1 MGKSFS
7 SQLSQYSIEKPNTKD
22 SGYSPVYINPV
33 EFSGIPILD
42 NGCRTLYECFLNAV
56 QNFPE
61 NPFLGTRQY
70 NSSGSLGNY
79 AWKSYSEIFKQV
91 KGLVSGFKKLNLL
104 SKSSNLIAIF
114 SKNREEMFVAELACI
129 LQNLPV
135 VPLPDNLST
144 DILAGIL
151 SESRPNILICGKA
164 QCDLIITLE
173 PESLLSIKS
182 LIVFDSLR
190 EPIKN
195 HIRSLGIDIHEY
207 QEIFRMPEEPI
218 PDNPPKSES
227 LVWIIYTSGTSGHPR
242 GAMLLH
248 RNIISNILSLK
259 KCGYTFYESDSYIMY
274 LPHSHIYDRLM
285 TYILINSGS
294 RIGFNSGDIL
304 NIKEDMMLLKP
315 TIFISVPRIFNRF
328 YQIIKQRFSEK
339 SGITKRILE
348 SSLKT
353 KADKYNKTGDLSNN
367 FWQKIAFKKVKKSVG
382 NKIRFMV
389 SASAPLNGEILRFLR
404 MVFSCPIV
412 ESLGITETAGA
423 CMITQIG
430 DIETGHVGGP
440 LSGVEA
446 KLREIPEMGF
456 FCEENRQIGE
466 LCVRSSSIF
475 AGYYKA
481 QETTDKVIDSDGWY
495 YTGDILERSSSSGA
509 FKILDRLSNIVK
521 LSQGEF
527 VSLEKIEKVLLISQ
541 YVHQIFVYG
550 DGFQH
555 FLIAIVVPNKEFI
568 LNKMSYPSIRRNS
581 ESDWRN
587 TIKSSKLKN
596 EILEDLKE
604 ISNKRHLSRTETVNN
619 IYLEETEWTDKD
631 ILTSTQKLNRTKAK
645 TKYIEIIQQLILE

>member
-7 SQLSQYSIEKPNTKD
+7 RQLSRYSIEKPNTKD
-22 SGYSPVYINPV
+22 SGYSPVYINPI

-42 NGCRTLYECFLNAV
+42 NGCRTLYESFLNAV
-56 QNFPE
+56 QNFPN

-70 NSSGSLGNY
+70 NTSGTLGNY
-79 AWKSYSEIFKQV
+79 AWKSYLDIYKQV
-91 KGLVSGFKKLNLL
+91 KALVSGFKKLNLL

-114 SKNREEMFVAELACI
+114 SRNREEMVVAELACI
-129 LQNLPV
+129 LLNLPV
-135 VPLPDNLST
+135 VPLPDNLNT

-151 SESRPNILICGKA
+151 SESRPNIIVCGKA

-173 PESLLSIKS
+173 SESLLSIKF

-195 HIRSLGIDIHEY
+195 HIRSLGIEVHEY

-218 PDNPPKSES
+218 PDNPPKPES
-227 LVWIIYTSGTSGHPR
+227 LLWIIYTSGTSGHPR

-248 RNIISNILSLK
+248 RNLISNISYLK
-259 KCGYTFYESDSYIMY
+259 KSGYDFYESDSYIMY
-274 LPHSHIYDRLM
+274 LPHSHIFDRLM
-285 TYILINSGS
+285 TYVLINSGS
-294 RIGFNSGDIL
+294 RIGFYSGDIL

-339 SGITKRILE
+339 TGLTKKILE
-348 SSLKT
+348 ASLKT
-353 KADKYNKTGDLSNN
+353 KEEKYNTTGDFTNN
-367 FWQKIAFKKVKKSVG
+367 FLEKIAFKKVRKSVG
-382 NKIRFMV
+382 NRVRLMV

-423 CMITQIG
+423 CLVTQFG
-430 DIETGHVGGP
+430 DTETGHVGGP
-440 LSGVEA
+440 LPGIEA

-466 LCVRSSSIF
+466 LCIRSSSLF
-475 AGYYKA
+475 VGYYKG
-481 QETTDKVIDSDGWY
+481 QDITDKVVDSDGWY
-495 YTGDILERSSSSGA
+495 YTGDILERSSHNGA
-509 FKILDRLSNIVK
+509 FKILDRLSNIIK

-527 VSLEKIEKVLLISQ
+527 VSLEKVEKTLLISQ
-541 YVHQIFVYG
+541 YVHQVFVYG
-550 DGFQH
+550 DGFLH
-555 FLIAIVVPNKEFI
+555 FLVAIVVPNKEFI
-568 LNKMSYPSIRRNS
+568 LNKINLQLARRES
-581 ESDWRN
+581 ESDWKN

-596 EILEDLKE
+596 EILENLKD
-604 ISNKRHLSRTETVNN
+604 ISNKKNLSRAETINS
-619 IYLEETEWTDKD
+619 IYLEENEWTDKD
-631 ILTSTQKLNRTKAK
+631 ILTSTQKLNRSKAK
-645 TKYIEIIQQLILE
+645 NKYKEIIQQLILE